1 MSNLPFLS
9 KTIERVVAARPSAHM
24 PEYNLC
30 EPNQSAYKPNHGVE
44 MALSCVENDNLRAMD
59 NRNIVIMF
67 LLHLPAAFDAV
78 DHNVM
83 LHRLSRDIG
92 VAQTA
97 LDWFKSHLSEEFN
110 LSILMFVRRLLD
122 LSRVGSLKV
131 LYSLRSCSL
140 FMQHHYRKSF
150 GTTT

>member
-1 MSNLPFLS
+1 
-9 KTIERVVAARPSAHM
+9 
-24 PEYNLC
+24 
-30 EPNQSAYKPNHGVE
+30 